1 MTTVSHRLS
10 GIEQVWGFSRPQCYA
25 TIKMRM
31 SIAQHRP
38 PLVGDATTRFEEHK
52 LVILAAILLHKCYL
66 YVALPRYSVSCFEAH
81 NHKKAFRTK

>member
-1 MTTVSHRLS
+1 MGLLAAPMLRNNQDENVYR
-10 GIEQVWGFSRPQCYA
+10 E
-25 TIKMRM
+25 
-31 SIAQHRP
+31 HRP